1 MTAAC
6 VEEFVRLADAARSQP
21 ERNDITDADL
31 RDVLTAAVRLY
42 AARAE
47 AREEFPL
54 PLTVEQVTAT
64 DVAVAVSE
72 MIRAA
77 DLNMFDVSMW
87 HSRQRQRGS

>member
-6 VEEFVRLADAARSQP
+6 IQEFVRLAEAARSQP
-21 ERNDITDADL
+21 DRNDITDSDL
-31 RDVLTAAVRLY
+31 RGMLTAAVKLY

-47 AREEFPL
+47 ARDEFPL
-54 PLTVEQVTAT
+54 PLETERVSAT
-64 DVAVAVSE
+64 EVAIVISE

-87 HSRQRQRGS
+87 HSRQRQRGT